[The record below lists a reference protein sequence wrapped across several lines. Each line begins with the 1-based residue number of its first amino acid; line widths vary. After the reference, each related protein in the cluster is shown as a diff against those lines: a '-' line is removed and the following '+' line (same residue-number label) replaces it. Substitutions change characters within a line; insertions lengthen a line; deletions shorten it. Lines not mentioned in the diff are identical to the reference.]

1 MKNAFYSINSQI
13 IKPFK
18 YSFNCLFGVSLN
30 FNSKF
35 QIFGIGFLIVCTIFF
50 PFQTQQLH
58 ALNQP
63 DLEFDTDLAFE
74 HLGEYDQLAP
84 LLPGSENSKDFVEY
98 AKTTLE
104 NSLWSVEI
112 QNWEHSSP
120 KITLNNLIA
129 KKSNQNDNSKGII
142 VLGAHYD
149 ARAWADKDPDT
160 TKRKDPVPGINDG
173 GSGVVVLLE
182 LARILSIPEGYE
194 VQIVLFDAED
204 QGGISGWK
212 GGKNGWIIGSTY
224 FVEHLAESDRI
235 KLALILDIVG
245 DHNLNLHKEGSSN
258 IQQTNKIW
266 ELASELGYS
275 DNFLDQTGSSIIDD
289 HRPFIDAGIPAV
301 DIIQQRSKDGY
312 DFFKWHHTT
321 NDTIENVDRES
332 LGKVGRTVEYY
343 LETLELDSA
352 PPNLI
357 LSFLIISG
365 VIVLFVTLFFVF
377 RKKLFKKLSTQIIK
391 YGFII
396 SICC

>member
-1 MKNAFYSINSQI
+1 
-13 IKPFK
+13 
-18 YSFNCLFGVSLN
+18 LFGDFLH

-35 QIFGIGFLIVCTIFF
+35 QTFGIGFLIVCTIIF

-63 DLEFDTDLAFE
+63 DLEFDTSLTFE
-74 HLGEYDQLAP
+74 HLKEYDQFAP
-84 LLPGSENSKDFVEY
+84 LLPGTENSKDFLEY
-98 AKTTLE
+98 AKKTLE
-104 NSLWSVEI
+104 KSLWSVEI
-112 QNWEHSSP
+112 QSWEHSSP

-129 KKSNQNDNSKGII
+129 RKSNQNDNSKGII

-149 ARAWADKDPDT
+149 ARAWADKDPDIN
-160 TKRKDPVPGINDG
+160 KRKDPVPGINDG

-212 GGKNGWIIGSTY
+212 GGKSGWIIGSTY

-258 IQQTNKIW
+258 VQQTNKIW

-275 DNFLDQTGSSIIDD
+275 ENFLDQTGSSIIDD
-289 HRPFIDAGIPAV
+289 HRPFIDVGIPAV

-312 DFFKWHHTT
+312 DFFRWHHTT
-321 NDTIENVDRES
+321 NDTIENVDQES

-352 PPNLI
+352 PSNLI

-365 VIVLFVTLFFVF
+365 VIILFVTLFFVF
-377 RKKLFKKLSTQIIK
+377 RKKLFKKLSP
-391 YGFII
+391 
-396 SICC
+396 